1 MICQICEQEKP
12 FKGRDRQYYFECIE
26 ALDTLPREQHQNH
39 LALCP
44 LCAAKYQEFVKRD
57 DDELRRCQAMVLAAD
72 GDVVAL
78 QLGGEEAT
86 LRFVA
91 SHLLDL
97 KTLLGGEVE

>member
-1 MICQICEQEKP
+1 MICQICEQEMP
-12 FKGRDRQYYFECIE
+12 FKKRDGECYFEAVE
-26 ALDTLPREQHQNH
+26 ALDTLPKEQHQNH

-44 LCAAKYQEFVKRD
+44 LCAAKYKEFVKRD
-57 DDELRRCQAMVLAAD
+57 EDALQRCQALIIAAD

-78 QLGGEEAT
+78 QLGGEDAT